1 MAFSFPVFLDLAGKA
16 VLVAGGGPMAEEKVL
31 ALLET
36 GAKITL
42 MAQEVT
48 AKLAALASAERID
61 WVRTPYADGEM
72 LGYALVISA
81 LDRAANARLFREAE
95 SRGILFNA
103 VDDPKHCRFIFASTH
118 RSGDLTLAISTNGHA
133 PALAVRL
140 RERLAGE
147 IGPEYGEFLELAE
160 KIRPAIGAQ
169 IGEFTRRKALWYR
182 LIDSPALALLRAGRK
197 REAESLLKN
206 ILAEELVDYPV
217 PAYS

>member
-1 MAFSFPVFLDLAGKA
+1 
-16 VLVAGGGPMAEEKVL
+16 MAEEKVHAL
-31 ALLET
+31 ADT
-36 GAKITL
+36 GAAITL
-42 MAQEVT
+42 MAEEVT
-48 AKLAALASAERID
+48 PKLAELAGAGRID
-61 WVRTPYADGEM
+61 WVRAAYREGEM
-72 LGYALVISA
+72 AGYALVISA
-81 LDRAANARLFREAE
+81 LDREANARVFREAE
-95 SRGILFNA
+95 QRGILCNA

-118 RSGDLTLAISTNGHA
+118 RSGDLTVAISTNGHA

-160 KIRPAIGAQ
+160 KMRPAIGAQ
-169 IGEFTRRKALWYR
+169 VGEFSRRKALWYR

-197 REAESLLKN
+197 REAENLLKN